1 MLIYEL
7 ILLED
12 QKKIKGHTKRS
23 SNSFLMNTVTVLDNL
38 KLELW
43 KLQEIYKTLDLNIN
57 NYLTNEVLLPCF
69 YMERDHL
76 YKSYNIYKDTDIISN
91 GLEITEVTNEFVT
104 TSRELKA
111 VIDKIIK
118 RLESKANETPLKK
131 IAKIKG
137 SKFYGLEA

>member
-7 ILLED
+7 LQVETQSD
-12 QKKIKGHTKRS
+12 IKGHTKRS
-23 SNSFLMNTVTVLDNL
+23 GNMVFMNTETDLNNL
-38 KLELW
+38 RLELG
-43 KLQEIYKTLDLNIN
+43 KLQEIYKTLDSNIN

-104 TSRELKA
+104 ISKELKA

-118 RLESKANETPLKK
+118 RLESKANETQLKK